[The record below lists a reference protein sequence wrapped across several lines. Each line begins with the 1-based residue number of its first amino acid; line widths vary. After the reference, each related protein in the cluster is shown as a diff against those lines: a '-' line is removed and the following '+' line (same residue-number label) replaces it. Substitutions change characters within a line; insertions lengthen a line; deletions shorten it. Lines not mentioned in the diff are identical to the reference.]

1 MNTREQ
7 SWAEA
12 MCAERKGDRLTYET
26 FLREF
31 AASLRRIV
39 RIRLNRLGLS
49 ASETEDV
56 VQEVLIAIH
65 SKRDQWDPSRPLMP
79 WLNAIA
85 RYKMIDAA
93 RRLRRDVRLRIE
105 LTDEEWLDLSGQS
118 GIDPVHNAT
127 DVDRMI
133 AGLPAGQQSVVR
145 AVGLDGDSPREA
157 AVRLGMSEGAV
168 RVAFHRSLKTL
179 MAAAQK
185 KFEG

>member
-12 MCAERKGDRLTYET
+12 MCAERRGERPVYEI

-31 AASLRRIV
+31 AVSLRRIV
-39 RIRLNRLGLS
+39 AARLSRLHLS
-49 ASETEDV
+49 AAETEDV
-56 VQEVLIAIH
+56 VQEVLIAVH
-65 SKRDQWDPSRPLMP
+65 SKRDQWDPSRPLIP
-79 WLNAIA
+79 WLNAIT

-105 LTDEEWLDLSGQS
+105 LTDDEWSDLSGSS
-118 GIDPVHNAT
+118 GTDPVHNAA
-127 DVDRMI
+127 DVERMI
-133 AGLPAGQQSVVR
+133 SVLPAGQQSVVR
-145 AVGLDGDSPREA
+145 AIGLDGATPREA
-157 AVRLGMSEGAV
+157 ASRLGMSEGAV

-179 MAAAQK
+179 MAAAHK

>member
-7 SWAEA
+7 SWATA
-12 MCAERKGDRLTYET
+12 MGAERRGERQAYEE

-31 AASLRRIV
+31 ASSLRRIV

-56 VQEVLIAIH
+56 VQDVLIAVH
-65 SKRDQWDPSRPLMP
+65 SKRGQWDPSRPLMP

-85 RYKMIDAA
+85 RYKMIDTA

-105 LTDEEWLDLSGQS
+105 LTEEEWSDLSGPNE
-118 GIDPVHNAT
+118 IDPIHNAA
-127 DVDRMI
+127 DVERMI
-133 AGLPAGQQSVVR
+133 SDLPAGQQSVVR
-145 AVGLDGDSPREA
+145 TVGLDGASPREA
-157 AVRLGMSEGAV
+157 ATRLGMSEGAV

-179 MAAAQK
+179 MVAAQK
-185 KFEG
+185 RFEG

>member
-12 MCAERKGDRLTYET
+12 MRAERKGERFIYEA

-39 RIRLNRLGLS
+39 RTRLNRLGLS
-49 ASETEDV
+49 ATETEDV

-93 RRLRRDVRLRIE
+93 RRLRRDTRLRIE
-105 LTDEEWLDLSGQS
+105 LTDDEWLDLSGHS
-118 GIDPVHNAT
+118 EIDPAHNAA
-127 DVDRMI
+127 DVERMI
-133 AGLPAGQQSVVR
+133 ADLPAGQQSVVR
-145 AVGLDGDSPREA
+145 AVGLDGDTPREA
-157 AVRLGMSEGAV
+157 AKRLGMSEGAV

-179 MAAAQK
+179 MVAAQK
-185 KFEG
+185 RFEG

>member
-12 MCAERKGDRLTYET
+12 MCAERRGERPIYED

-39 RIRLNRLGLS
+39 RLRLSRLGLS

-105 LTDEEWLDLSGQS
+105 LTDEEWSDLSGPS
-118 GIDPVHNAT
+118 EIDPSHNAT
-127 DVDRMI
+127 DVERMI
-133 AGLPAGQQSVVR
+133 ADLPVGQRSVVR
-145 AVGLDGDSPREA
+145 AVGLDGATPR
-157 AVRLGMSEGAV
+157 
-168 RVAFHRSLKTL
+168 
-179 MAAAQK
+179 
-185 KFEG
+185 

>member
-12 MCAERKGDRLTYET
+12 MRAERRGERLVYEA

-31 AASLRRIV
+31 AVSLRRIV

-56 VQEVLIAIH
+56 VQEILIAMH

-105 LTDEEWLDLSGQS
+105 LTDEEWSDLSGS
-118 GIDPVHNAT
+118 AEIDPIHNVA
-127 DVDRMI
+127 DVNRMI
-133 AGLPAGQQSVVR
+133 SDLPVGQQSVVR
-145 AVGLDGDSPREA
+145 AIGLDGASPCEA
-157 AVRLGMSEGAV
+157 AARLGMSEGAV

-185 KFEG
+185 RF

>member
-7 SWAEA
+7 SWAAA
-12 MCAERKGDRLTYET
+12 MLAERKGNRLVYEA
-26 FLREF
+26 FLRDF
-31 AASLRRIV
+31 ATSLRRIV
-39 RIRLNRLGLS
+39 RMRLSRLGLS

-56 VQEVLIAIH
+56 VQDVLIAIH

-85 RYKMIDAA
+85 RYKMIDTA
-93 RRLRRDVRLRIE
+93 RRLRRDLRLRIE
-105 LTDEEWLDLSGQS
+105 LTDEEWSDLSGS
-118 GIDPVHNAT
+118 IEIDPIRNST

-133 AGLPAGQQSVVR
+133 SDLPIGQQSVVR
-145 AVGLDGDSPREA
+145 AVGLDGASPREA
-157 AVRLGMSEGAV
+157 AAQLGMSEGAV

-185 KFEG
+185 RFEG